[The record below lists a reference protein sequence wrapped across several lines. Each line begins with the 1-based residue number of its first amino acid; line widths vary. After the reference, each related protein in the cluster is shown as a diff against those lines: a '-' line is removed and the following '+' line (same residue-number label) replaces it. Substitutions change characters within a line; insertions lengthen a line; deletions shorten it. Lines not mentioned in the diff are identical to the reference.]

1 MVNLAQ
7 LPQSDAY
14 AQTSGPGFGT
24 RMLCRPLN
32 EHNNAPI
39 DTSMWL
45 TGLRRANALSMNTNP
60 IPNAHMRSPGGFM
73 EFFAGLRDPGD
84 IQFEACWKNDAPSN
98 ITGADI
104 GGEDDFQRW
113 QAPTEADLEKAA
125 GNEGLFHSLFY
136 DRQPF
141 EAWVIPPQWT
151 RGLIIVRGYASM
163 VGPFP
168 HEMEGVINFQGSFKA
183 SGKPM
188 ILRGVKVGVTDPDA
202 AVAITA
208 ALIAADNPTL
218 TPVTPLVLANNKR
231 FRAVSK
237 DLLTEIWS
245 TVDAAPEWA
254 EAATKIWTIYE
265 YLEDAG
271 FGDAF

>member
-1 MVNLAQ
+1 MVDLGQ
-7 LPQSDAY
+7 LSQSNAY

-24 RMLCRPLN
+24 RMLCRPLD
-32 EHNNAPI
+32 EHDDAPV
-39 DTSMWL
+39 DGSMWL

-84 IQFEACWKNDAPSN
+84 IQFEACWKNDVPK
-98 ITGADI
+98 GATPGSDASATL
-104 GGEDDFQRW
+104 DFQRW
-113 QAPTEADLEKAA
+113 QAPKEGDSE
-125 GNEGLFHSLFY
+125 GNKGLFHSLFY
-136 DRQPF
+136 DREPF

-151 RGLIIVRGYASM
+151 RALIIVRGYASM

-188 ILRGVKVGVTDPDA
+188 ILRGVKVGGLATVALAAKPIVPDDTQMMTYA
-202 AVAITA
+202 NYRYRAI
-208 ALIAADNPTL
+208 
-218 TPVTPLVLANNKR
+218 R
-231 FRAVSK
+231 E
-237 DLLTEIWS
+237 DLLEEIW
-245 TVDAAPEWA
+245 TPIGAAGMVEPIFA
-254 EAATKIWTIYE
+254 ESATLAKDFQLYQ

>member
-1 MVNLAQ
+1 MVDLGQ
-7 LPQSDAY
+7 LVQSNSY

-24 RMLCRPLN
+24 RMLCRPLD
-32 EHNNAPI
+32 EHDNAPI

-45 TGLRRANALSMNTNP
+45 SGLRRANALSTNTNP
-60 IPNAHMRSPGGFM
+60 IPNSHMRSPGGFM

-84 IQFEACWKNDAPSN
+84 IQFEACWKNDAPRGLAVAN
-98 ITGADI
+98 I
-104 GGEDDFQRW
+104 GGLTDFQRW
-113 QAPTEADLEKAA
+113 QAPSEADLAA
-125 GNEGLFHSLFY
+125 GDNREGFFHSLFY

-151 RGLIIVRGYASM
+151 RGIIIVRGYASM

-188 ILRGVKVGVTDPDA
+188 ILRGIKLGTTADTEDIA
-202 AVAITA
+202 ETAVNAT
-208 ALIAADNPTL
+208 NPTL
-218 TPVTPLVLANNKR
+218 ITAIVPAANER

-237 DLLTEIWS
+237 DFLTEIWS
-245 TVDAAPEWA
+245 NVGSSAIWGEASGMNEWS
-254 EAATKIWTIYE
+254 IYK
-265 YLEDAG
+265 YTEDEG
-271 FGDAF
+271 FGEAF